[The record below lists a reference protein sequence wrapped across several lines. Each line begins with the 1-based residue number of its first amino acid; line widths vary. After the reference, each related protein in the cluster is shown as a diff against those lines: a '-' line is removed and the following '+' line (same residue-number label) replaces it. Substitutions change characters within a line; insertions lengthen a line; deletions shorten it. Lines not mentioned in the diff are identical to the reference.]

1 MNDQVRNGNSNDAVA
16 GGAPGEAEATL
27 RLIASLPPPQGLEER
42 LHASLAEAPRRG
54 RVLAWPAALNPG
66 SAWMRSAAAAAIVSV
81 VVGGGWG
88 VYSRIPHAQQARS
101 VILAPRGPA
110 QGGFATAGAMRMP
123 QTLNGPVVAHPQAA
137 QPVEDKPAGKGAA
150 PIVRNAPKPPNRA
163 PSASAEVTRIHV
175 ALQPAK

>member
-88 VYSRIPHAQQARS
+88 VYSRIPHAQQARRYS
-101 VILAPRGPA
+101 CAARARAGRLRDCRGHAHAANPQWTGGGASAGGPA
-110 QGGFATAGAMRMP
+110 GRGQARWQRCRADCTECA
-123 QTLNGPVVAHPQAA
+123 QAA
-137 QPVEDKPAGKGAA
+137 EPRLLSQRRSNQDSC
-150 PIVRNAPKPPNRA
+150 R
-163 PSASAEVTRIHV
+163 PSTG
-175 ALQPAK
+175 